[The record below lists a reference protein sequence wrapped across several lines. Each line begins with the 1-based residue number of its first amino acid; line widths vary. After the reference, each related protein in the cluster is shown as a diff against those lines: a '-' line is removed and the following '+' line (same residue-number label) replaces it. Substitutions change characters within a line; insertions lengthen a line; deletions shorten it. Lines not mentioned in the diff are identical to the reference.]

1 LGQFRDMNPKTAVT
15 GTFLHFVLH
24 GDGRGLVVLNNVQN
38 RIFKKSANKYL
49 NKYIHKYIHM
59 STIVDDPQFTSY
71 RGGGRR
77 VQIANSFGVLRQSRQ
92 FMKMCRK
99 HAQRSL
105 QAVVG
110 GGGSNRKDKKGKR
123 CVLINNSRCSRRCS
137 RRRTC

>member
-1 LGQFRDMNPKTAVT
+1 MNPKTAVT

-49 NKYIHKYIHM
+49 KQVHPQVHPHVHM
-59 STIVDDPQFTSY
+59 RRHPQFTSY